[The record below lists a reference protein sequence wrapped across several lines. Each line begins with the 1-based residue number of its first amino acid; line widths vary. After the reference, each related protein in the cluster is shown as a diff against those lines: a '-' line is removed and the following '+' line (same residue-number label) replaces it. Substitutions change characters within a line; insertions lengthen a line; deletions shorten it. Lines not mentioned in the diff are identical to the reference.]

1 MLSPIVRRAR
11 WPRPRTVRRAFPLLA
26 LSALTL
32 IALRPRLGA
41 ASDHQDTPEVE
52 LNQRMDINDLY
63 AFPGSSPDRI
73 ALVLTTASP
82 ITPAQAA
89 SGSFTFDP
97 NLLYQIKVDNNG
109 DAVEDYVFQVTFEGT
124 GASQKVHVR
133 GPMKPAQ
140 TGTQTTLVANAT
152 DVSGA
157 INTPIGSAP
166 GMQVFAGMR
175 DDPFWIDL
183 ETFMRILPDRKPVT
197 GPLSQLPDT
206 PTASAWRNPG
216 VDFLRGLNALA
227 IVIELPA
234 SQLTAGGTSKLGVW
248 ATISR

>member
-1 MLSPIVRRAR
+1 MLPARVRRAL
-11 WPRPRTVRRAFPLLA
+11 PLLA
-26 LSALTL
+26 AAALAL
-32 IALRPRLGA
+32 IALRPRLGH

-73 ALVLTTASP
+73 ALALTTASP
-82 ITPAQAA
+82 ITPSQAA
-89 SGSFTFDP
+89 SGFSFDP

-109 DAVEDYVFQVTFEGT
+109 DAVEDLVFQITFEGT
-124 GASQKVHVR
+124 GANQKVHVR

-140 TGTQTTLVANAT
+140 TGTQNTLVTSAT

-157 INTPIGSAP
+157 LNTPIGSAP
-166 GMQVFAGMR
+166 GMQDYAGLR

-197 GPLSQLPDT
+197 GPLSQIPDT

-216 VDFLRGLNALA
+216 IDFLRGLNALA
-227 IVIELPA
+227 IVIELPT

>member
-1 MLSPIVRRAR
+1 MSSITPQPSRGPRAR
-11 WPRPRTVRRAFPLLA
+11 AALPVLA
-26 LSALTL
+26 LAATAL
-32 IALRPRLGA
+32 ALVAVHPRVGR

-52 LNQRMDINDLY
+52 LSQRMDINDLY

-73 ALVLTTASP
+73 ALALTTASP

-89 SGSFTFDP
+89 SGFAFDP

-124 GASQKVHVR
+124 GPNQKVHVR
-133 GPMKPAQ
+133 GPVKPAQ
-140 TGTQTTLVANAT
+140 TGAQSTIVA
-152 DVSGA
+152 
-157 INTPIGSAP
+157 SAP
-166 GMQVFAGMR
+166 EIVGAVGAPITGGNNVQVFAGLR

-183 ETFMRILPDRKPVT
+183 ETFMRILPDRKPVS
-197 GPLSQLPDT
+197 GPLSQIPDT

-227 IVIELPA
+227 IVIEVPTA
-234 SQLTAGGTSKLGVW
+234 QLTAGGTSKLGVW

>member
-1 MLSPIVRRAR
+1 M
-11 WPRPRTVRRAFPLLA
+11 RRAFPVLA
-26 LSALTL
+26 AAALAL
-32 IALRPRLGA
+32 IALRPRPGS

-73 ALVLTTASP
+73 AIALTTASP

-89 SGSFTFDP
+89 AGFAFDP

-124 GASQKVHVR
+124 GAAQKVHVR
-133 GPMKPAQ
+133 GPIKPAQ
-140 TGTQTTLVANAT
+140 TGTQNTIVAAAPEVT
-152 DVSGA
+152 GA
-157 INTPIGSAP
+157 LETPLGSAT
-166 GMQVFAGMR
+166 GLQVFAGQR

-183 ETFMRILPDRKPVT
+183 ETFMRILPDRKPVS
-197 GPLSQLPDT
+197 GPLAALPDT

-216 VDFLRGLNALA
+216 VDFLRGLDALA
-227 IVIELPA
+227 IVIELPTA
-234 SQLTAGGTSKLGVW
+234 QLTAGGTSKLGVW
-248 ATISR
+248 ATVSR

>member
-1 MLSPIVRRAR
+1 MLSALARRAH

-26 LSALTL
+26 LSAITL

-73 ALVLTTASP
+73 AIALTTASP
-82 ITPAQAA
+82 ITPAQA
-89 SGSFTFDP
+89 STFSFDP

-109 DAVEDYVFQVTFEGT
+109 DAVEDLVFQVTFEGT

-133 GPMKPAQ
+133 GPVKPAQ
-140 TGTQTTLVANAT
+140 TGVQNTIVASAA
-152 DVSGA
+152 DVSGT
-157 INTPIGSAP
+157 INAPIGSAP
-166 GMQVFAGMR
+166 GMQVYAGLR

-183 ETFMRILPDRKPVT
+183 ETFMRILPDRKPVS
-197 GPLSQLPDT
+197 GPLSQIPDT

-216 VDFLRGLNALA
+216 VDFLRGLDALG
-227 IVIELPA
+227 IVIELPTA
-234 SQLTAGGTSKLGVW
+234 QLTAGGTSKLGIW
-248 ATISR
+248 ATVNR